1 MADDA
6 TANAPTQTFLDVE
19 SAANELVSAL
29 ENLRAE
35 AENYSEAT
43 ARLDEAGGALITAAH
58 AVKGL
63 SEQID
68 AATRLMDGHAT
79 RVDGAVQSIAAL
91 RADLDAGLLAQAEAM
106 KSLRTGIEDAR
117 RGMSEDAASIIV
129 EHESRMDEVEKSLK
143 DVSSQIE
150 DKLLSTVEASNQQ
163 LKHQLEE
170 NSQSMADATSDLKT
184 DVEAAVALLDG
195 KLQGQDGT
203 LTRLSSRVLLA
214 VMLAGA
220 SVLVSAGALVAAL
233 VR

>member
-1 MADDA
+1 
-6 TANAPTQTFLDVE
+6 
-19 SAANELVSAL
+19 
-29 ENLRAE
+29 
-35 AENYSEAT
+35 
-43 ARLDEAGGALITAAH
+43 
-58 AVKGL
+58 
-63 SEQID
+63 
-68 AATRLMDGHAT
+68 MDGHAT

-170 NSQSMADATSDLKT
+170 NSKSMADATSDLKT